1 MGMIEVK
8 KDFTRRELLWFG
20 PLFALFVGIIGTIL
34 YRRVGVPVAA
44 YVLWTASGVLIIV
57 YYLLPAIQTPAYRAW
72 IYAVMPIG
80 WVVSHV
86 VMFFVYYAVVT
97 PIGLAM
103 RAVGYDP
110 MQRRIDRSAETYWI
124 KREPTTDK
132 QRYFRQY

>member
-34 YRRVGVPVAA
+34 YRRLGLPFAA
-44 YVLWTASGVLIIV
+44 YGLWTFSGVLIIV
-57 YYLLPAIQTPAYRAW
+57 YYLLPAIQTPTYRAW

-86 VMFFVYYAVVT
+86 VIFIAYYFVVT

-103 RAVGYDP
+103 KVVGYDP
-110 MQRRIDRSAETYWI
+110 MQRQFDRSAETYWV
-124 KREPTTDK
+124 KREPTTDT